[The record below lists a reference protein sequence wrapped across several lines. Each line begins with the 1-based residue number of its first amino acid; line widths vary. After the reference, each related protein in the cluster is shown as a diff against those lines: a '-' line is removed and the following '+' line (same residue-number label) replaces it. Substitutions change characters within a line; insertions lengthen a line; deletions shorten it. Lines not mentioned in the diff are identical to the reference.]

1 MPSEAPL
8 DRAVAFI
15 EWLTIDPWLMGDDI
29 EMLPDDIRRHAKVE
43 LASIRTALAA
53 AEGWQPIETAPKD
66 GRSVLC
72 FVPLDTMGVPFNH
85 RVLALRYEA
94 RKSAWLTDVYAF
106 VPFEPT
112 HWRPLPLPPAPGKGT
127 GNE

>member
-1 MPSEAPL
+1 MSEQHPGKAAL
-8 DRAVAFI
+8 NLLRKFHAVFEFGKDRA
-15 EWLTIDPWLMGDDI
+15 DI
-29 EMLPDDIRRHAKVE
+29 ADI
-43 LASIRTALAA
+43 ASYVSDLEARLEK
-53 AEGWQPIETAPKD
+53 AEAERDGWQPIETAPKD
-66 GRSVLC
+66 GSSILC

-112 HWRPLPLPPAPGKGT
+112 HWQPLPTPPGQGDEA
-127 GNE
+127 